1 MARNWTMVTTLAM
14 LLAFGNAALAADDQA
29 KQDKAPAEA
38 QATKAADQPTVAQLR
53 ARLHHTMAALV
64 DARAAENPD
73 PERIDQLAQRARS
86 LRRQILALNPEADL
100 DAICPWGGPGLGR
113 GPGWGG
119 RGAGYGWG
127 RGYGPDGYGRGPGYG
142 PPGWGMERGY
152 PGRGFIDLDGDGVCD
167 RYERRLDY

>member
-1 MARNWTMVTTLAM
+1 MASNWTMVTTLAM
-14 LLAFGNAALAADDQA
+14 LLAFGSAALAADDQA

-38 QATKAADQPTVAQLR
+38 QATKTAEQPTAAQLR
-53 ARLHHTMAALV
+53 ARLHRTMAALV
-64 DARAAENPD
+64 EARAADNPD
-73 PERIDQLAQRARS
+73 PERIDQLAKRARS
-86 LRRQILALNPEADL
+86 LRRQILALGSEADF

-127 RGYGPDGYGRGPGYG
+127 RGYGRGPGYG
-142 PPGWGMERGY
+142 RGAGWGMERGY

-167 RYERRLDY
+167 RYEQRQDY